1 MTHTARTTIRNAAPL
16 IARREAFDAGSLTAR
31 TVRWMPSSGRL
42 SEDLVH
48 ELRED
53 IATNRE
59 ADADTYVVYSYGTPI
74 AWSRVG
80 IPTLT
85 IPNDRYSVTT
95 SRHQSVVRS
104 AR

>member
-1 MTHTARTTIRNAAPL
+1 MTHTTIRNADTY
-16 IARREAFDAGSLTAR
+16 IARRETFDAGSLTAR
-31 TVRWMPSSGRL
+31 TVRWTPSTGRMS
-42 SEDLVH
+42 SELAD
-48 ELRED
+48 ELAAD

-80 IPTLT
+80 IDTLT

-95 SRHQSVVRS
+95 SRHQSIVRR